1 MKEQNKKY
9 LLWAVI
15 IAGALILI
23 ANYANVQSPTFAA
36 TSTFGTIV
44 EALKWIVV
52 GFLGIKL
59 TGGVSGN
66 EGFLGIST
74 TIWIILAILFALIL
88 LRRK

>member
-9 LLWAVI
+9 LLWAAI

-59 TGGVSGN
+59 TGGVSG

-74 TIWIILAILFALIL
+74 TIWVILAILFALIL